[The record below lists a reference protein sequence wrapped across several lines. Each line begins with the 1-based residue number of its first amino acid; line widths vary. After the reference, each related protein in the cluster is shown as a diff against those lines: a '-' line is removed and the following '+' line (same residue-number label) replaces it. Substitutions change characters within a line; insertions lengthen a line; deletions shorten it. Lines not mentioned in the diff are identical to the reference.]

1 MAPTIAPK
9 CDPTLVTGV
18 GSTAGARDGR
28 LAADCGPAAAVKLPR
43 VSSNVDGTRRC
54 MYPRR
59 LTMAKAATD
68 AKGLEVIPSDDDNK
82 PIDDARWR
90 RAGRWRQTAEGE
102 TPRVSS
108 NFDGMRRRVSPL
120 RLVTAKAS
128 ADMNQGRGT
137 VATTAADTKGL
148 SRPVT
153 TTTSPLGGAVLTTT
167 TSLLKL
173 AVQHPTTNRRQ
184 AARRRLERPS
194 SYTAEWHP
202 TSWRSRGQVGLPWPT
217 SRWKTTTTTL
227 TTMIRRTMMPWI
239 SSGQRRGRPSPY
251 QWHGARRREVSHQHD
266 GAGDGHQATQG
277 VGTWRTRDAYKG
289 HIAQGVTPWKGWQRR
304 GRRQHHCDQE
314 GKGYARRSGRQT
326 KGPPQRRMVLLP
338 QESTGQ
344 RPVAGARRK
353 TASTKRTRST
363 QGVSGAATKHI
374 RYRSAS
380 GGMAA
385 EEPPRE
391 KSAELMPF
399 VSPKNAS
406 PKRGR

>member
-1 MAPTIAPK
+1 
-9 CDPTLVTGV
+9 
-18 GSTAGARDGR
+18 
-28 LAADCGPAAAVKLPR
+28 
-43 VSSNVDGTRRC
+43 

-184 AARRRLERPS
+184 AARRR
-194 SYTAEWHP
+194 
-202 TSWRSRGQVGLPWPT
+202 
-217 SRWKTTTTTL
+217 
-227 TTMIRRTMMPWI
+227 
-239 SSGQRRGRPSPY
+239 
-251 QWHGARRREVSHQHD
+251 GAQLC
-266 GAGDGHQATQG
+266 GH
-277 VGTWRTRDAYKG
+277 
-289 HIAQGVTPWKGWQRR
+289 
-304 GRRQHHCDQE
+304 
-314 GKGYARRSGRQT
+314 
-326 KGPPQRRMVLLP
+326 
-338 QESTGQ
+338 
-344 RPVAGARRK
+344 
-353 TASTKRTRST
+353 
-363 QGVSGAATKHI
+363 
-374 RYRSAS
+374 
-380 GGMAA
+380 
-385 EEPPRE
+385 
-391 KSAELMPF
+391 
-399 VSPKNAS
+399 
-406 PKRGR
+406 